1 MMFITGLLLCLGTF
15 FVLVASIGVLRM
27 PDLYTRMHASTK
39 ANTMGL
45 TALLAAVAVGM
56 PDVTVVS
63 RVLGTMLFILLTA
76 PVAAHLLSKSMYW
89 NGYKMWRKD
98 K

>member
-1 MMFITGLLLCLGTF
+1 MTFITGLLLCIGTF

-39 ANTMGL
+39 ANTMFNS
-45 TALLAAVAVGM
+45 TACGSSVGM
-56 PDVTVVS
+56 PDITVVS

-89 NGYKMWRKD
+89 NGYKMWRK
-98 K
+98 KK

>member
-1 MMFITGLLLCLGTF
+1 MEIITGVLLCIGTF
-15 FVLVASIGVLRM
+15 FVIVASIGVVRM

-45 TALLAAVAVGM
+45 TALLAAVAVGI
-56 PDVTVVS
+56 PDITVTS

-76 PVAAHLLSKSMYW
+76 PVATHLLGKSMHAS
-89 NGYKMWRKD
+89 GYKMWRREK
-98 K
+98 